1 MELSEVPIWQWI
13 LAGWSSMWILS
24 VGRTW
29 SRIVWLLER
38 TQPRHLMLR
47 QPFLH
52 FLVYSISI
60 NIFLPIIGLGLILSD
75 DKRDLWVKAYVKSL
89 GSDKK

>member
-13 LAGWSSMWILS
+13 LAGWTSTWVLV

-29 SRIVWLLER
+29 SRITWLLR
-38 TQPRHLMLR
+38 ATQPRHSMLER
-47 QPFLH
+47 PILH

-60 NIFLPIIGLGLILSD
+60 NVFLPVIGFGLILSD
-75 DKRDLWVKAYVKSL
+75 DKRDRWVKSYVKSL
-89 GSDKK
+89 GTKKK